1 MLCGPRE
8 IRYPFVCFVNNVPLY
23 KYRKDTQV
31 IEIDYRRINMYSNQD
46 LFTPT
51 LGFNWVR
58 RINQLNP
65 MKGAFYP
72 YGS

>member
-1 MLCGPRE
+1 MIINR
-8 IRYPFVCFVNNVPLY
+8 IYNFF

-46 LFTPT
+46 FFTPR
-51 LGFNWVR
+51 LQGANWVR

-72 YGS
+72 HGS